1 LNIDIGEV
9 WSKEERTI
17 SVGHFDNLRDLSLQF
32 LGILDLLVEI
42 LGLKKLVEGGYDV
55 AIDLYMLAKLGKEVD
70 THTITPKSTGSS
82 KLRIPLRKKCWST

>member
-1 LNIDIGEV
+1 MNIDIGEV
-9 WSKEERTI
+9 WSEEERTI

-42 LGLKKLVEGGYDV
+42 LGLEKLVEGGHDV
-55 AIDLYMLAKLGKEVD
+55 AIDLYMLAKLGKEVV
-70 THTITPKSTGSS
+70 THMITPKSTGSS